1 MQVLR
6 SLQVEGIS
14 KKFGPISG
22 WSLLQLLGILQYTC
36 GLKFGPALN
45 LNQNLFLDTLEML
58 QNEDNNVNRS
68 IAGQFGKVPF
78 VKAANCDTTET
89 INSCGKYT
97 LLLI

>member
-1 MQVLR
+1 
-6 SLQVEGIS
+6 
-14 KKFGPISG
+14 
-22 WSLLQLLGILQYTC
+22 
-36 GLKFGPALN
+36 
-45 LNQNLFLDTLEML
+45 ML